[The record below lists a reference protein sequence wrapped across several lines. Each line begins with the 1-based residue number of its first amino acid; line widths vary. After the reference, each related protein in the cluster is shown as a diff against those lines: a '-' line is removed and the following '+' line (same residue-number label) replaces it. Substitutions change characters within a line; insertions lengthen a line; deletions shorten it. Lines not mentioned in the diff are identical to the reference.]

1 VTAPRP
7 QAARPLVA
15 RSLVARSLVA
25 IDGTDGSGKSH
36 FALALAGAIGAAGRP
51 AVVLHVDDFRVTTP
65 FELASAEDEAAL
77 YYDRYYDFGA
87 LAAALAAFREGP
99 ADGAVAVLEGVLVLR
114 AQLPPETPLVVLE
127 VSPAVARERIL
138 TRDRA
143 KGRTPEEIARR
154 IERRYWPAQTRYRAA
169 FDPIAR
175 ADLLVDND
183 DWTAPRVL
191 RRAAGRFSPPVA
203 AGLDRLLAPS

>member
-1 VTAPRP
+1 VTAPRSP
-7 QAARPLVA
+7 AA

-36 FALALAGAIGAAGRP
+36 FALALAGAIGATGRP
-51 AVVLHVDDFRVTTP
+51 APVLHVDDFRVAAP
-65 FELASAEDEAAL
+65 FEEAGAEAEAAL

-87 LAAALAAFREGP
+87 LSAALATFLDGP
-99 ADGAVAVLEGVLVLR
+99 ADGAVGVLEGVLVLR
-114 AQLPPETPLVVLE
+114 AALSPETPLVVLE

-143 KGRTPEEIARR
+143 KGRTTEEIARR
-154 IERRYWPAQTRYRAA
+154 IERRYWPAQARYRAA
-169 FDPIAR
+169 FDPLAR

-183 DWTAPRVL
+183 DWTAPRVV

-203 AGLDRLLAPS
+203 AGLDRLLPPG

>member
-1 VTAPRP
+1 VTAR
-7 QAARPLVA
+7 RPLVA
-15 RSLVARSLVA
+15 RSPAARSLVA

-36 FALALAGAIGAAGRP
+36 FAVALAGAIGAAGRP
-51 AVVLHVDDFRVTTP
+51 TVVLHVDDFRVTTP
-65 FELASAEDEAAL
+65 FEGASVQDEAAL

-87 LAAALAAFREGP
+87 LSAALATFLDGP
-99 ADGAVAVLEGVLVLR
+99 ADGSLAVLEGVLVLR
-114 AQLPPETPLVVLE
+114 AALPPETPLVVLE

-138 TRDRA
+138 ARDRA

-154 IERRYWPAQTRYRAA
+154 IERRYWPAQLRYRAA

-191 RRAAGRFSPPVA
+191 RRTAGRFSPPVA
-203 AGLDRLLAPS
+203 AGLDRLLPPS

>member
-1 VTAPRP
+1 VIAS
-7 QAARPLVA
+7 

-36 FALALAGAIGAAGRP
+36 FARALAGAIEAAGRP
-51 AVVLHVDDFRVTTP
+51 AVLLHVDDFRVTTP
-65 FELASAEDEAAL
+65 FEGASAEDEAAL

-87 LAAALAAFREGP
+87 LSAALATFLAGP

-114 AQLPPETPLVVLE
+114 AELPAETPLVVLE

-143 KGRTPEEIARR
+143 KGRTAEEIARR
-154 IERRYWPAQTRYRAA
+154 IERRYGPAQTRYRTA
-169 FDPIAR
+169 FDPIGR
-175 ADLLVDND
+175 ADLLIDND
-183 DWTAPRVL
+183 DWTSPRVV
-191 RRAAGRFSPPVA
+191 RRADGRFPAPVA
-203 AGLDRLLAPS
+203 AGLDRLLPPS

>member
-1 VTAPRP
+1 VARP
-7 QAARPLVA
+7 Q
-15 RSLVARSLVA
+15 VARSLVA
-25 IDGTDGSGKSH
+25 IDGSDGSGKSH

-51 AVVLHVDDFRVTTP
+51 ALVLHVDDFRVTTP
-65 FELASAEDEAAL
+65 FEGASAEDEAAL
-77 YYDRYYDFGA
+77 YYERYYDFGA
-87 LAAALAAFREGP
+87 LAAALATFREGP

-114 AQLPPETPLVVLE
+114 AELPPETPLVVLE

-143 KGRTPEEIARR
+143 KGRTPEEVARR
-154 IERRYWPAQTRYRAA
+154 IERRYWPAQLRYRAA

-191 RRAAGRFSPPVA
+191 RRAAGRLSPPVT